1 MKASLDMMPSCIK
14 DLWLNTNLT
23 ETITG
28 EQLLSIRSCEYCL
41 LQQGVL
47 QHSEKPLSQLSL
59 SPCIQ
64 QMNAGEIKYCS
75 YQLAVTVQ
83 VQTVN
88 TINQI

>member
-1 MKASLDMMPSCIK
+1 MKASLDMMRSCIK
-14 DLWLNTNLT
+14 DTNLI

-47 QHSEKPLSQLSL
+47 QHSEKPLSQLSSGSL
-59 SPCIQ
+59 YSAEDEH
-64 QMNAGEIKYCS
+64 AGEIKYCS
-75 YQLAVTVQ
+75 FQLAVNVQ